1 MASCFPGPSRIDL
14 SQHAQPLGRRGLIED
29 PAGYNDNEL
38 RARIS
43 SIGFLKIFL
52 ALLVFCLVVLEI
64 RNRATYAVG
73 RSGGSCSGATG
84 TAHAESVEG
93 QKLVKERI
101 RMHVVATG
109 RSRRQMNWMRVS
121 DMSIAI
127 GSHSPESCLGTQCS
141 ARDLRENCADL
152 DQPY

>member
-14 SQHAQPLGRRGLIED
+14 SQHAQPLGRGGLIED
-29 PAGYNDNEL
+29 PAGYTDNEL

-43 SIGFLKIFL
+43 SIGSFLKISL
-52 ALLVFCLVVLEI
+52 ALLVFCFVVLEI

-73 RSGGSCSGATG
+73 RSGGSCFGA

-93 QKLVKERI
+93 QKLAKERI

-109 RSRRQMNWMRVS
+109 RSRRQMN
-121 DMSIAI
+121 
-127 GSHSPESCLGTQCS
+127 
-141 ARDLRENCADL
+141 
-152 DQPY
+152 